1 VTSGVP
7 IYLEIGTKRAF
18 AAAVEWPGWCRSGP
32 NEQGA
37 VAALAAYEDRYR
49 RVVETS
55 VSKLRLPQSAS
66 DFNVI
71 KRLKGN
77 ATTEFGAPSQGLP
90 NDGEPISAAE
100 LERLA
105 RVLDAC
111 WSAFDRMAKSAVG
124 LELRKGPRGGGRDL
138 DKMVAHVLEADR
150 LYMGALGARPPK
162 PIAGRPLRP
171 ADLHDAMLVALRARA
186 RGLPVA
192 DPSRTKKLWTPRFFT
207 RRAAWHVLDHAWE
220 LEDRAMRRS

>member
-1 VTSGVP
+1 VPKTP
-7 IYLEIGTKRAF
+7 IYLEVGTKRTF
-18 AAAVEWPGWCRSGP
+18 AGAVEWPGWCRSGRD
-32 NEQGA
+32 EQGA
-37 VAALAAYEDRYR
+37 VAALAAYADRYR

-55 VSKLRLPQSAS
+55 VAKLGLPKDAS
-66 DFNVI
+66 EFNVV

-77 ATTEFGAPSQGLP
+77 ATTEFGAPSQELP
-90 NDGEPISAAE
+90 TDRDPISAAE
-100 LERLA
+100 LERLT

-111 WSAFDRMAKSAVG
+111 WSAFDRVAKSAVG
-124 LELRKGPRGGGRDL
+124 LELSKGPRGGGRDL
-138 DKMVAHVLEADR
+138 DKMVDHVLEADR

-162 PIAGRPLRP
+162 QAADRPLRP

-220 LEDRAMRRS
+220 IEDRAIPRK